1 MSIKVKYL
9 FQVCIVDKR
18 QESKY
23 CLVILII
30 MFKCIF
36 FYYNHRLI
44 IVSIDI
50 NDFLSERPGI
60 SEHPGGHSVLALTK

>member
-36 FYYNHRLI
+36 FL
-44 IVSIDI
+44 
-50 NDFLSERPGI
+50 L
-60 SEHPGGHSVLALTK
+60 

>member
-1 MSIKVKYL
+1 MFIKVKYL
-9 FQVCIVDKR
+9 FQVYIVDRR

-36 FYYNHRLI
+36 L
-44 IVSIDI
+44 
-50 NDFLSERPGI
+50 L
-60 SEHPGGHSVLALTK
+60 